1 MLVVGE
7 VIGVGIFL
15 APAQMAR
22 AVGSPFWL
30 LVVWLAM
37 GVMALTGALCYG
49 ALAARY
55 PEAGGGYV
63 YLREGWGRGVAF
75 LYGWKC
81 LFVLDPGLTAAFAVG
96 VASYVAYMVE
106 LAPVAQK
113 LLAMSAIVLVACA
126 NIVGVRLGAGITRW
140 LTFLKLGLLACLII
154 WGFARGLGD
163 WSHFVPFVAQRPASA
178 PLGSALAIGLVSA
191 FFSFGG
197 WWDASKV
204 AGETRDPRRTVPRAL
219 RLGVTIVT
227 LVYILTT
234 AAFLY
239 LVPLERVTSGEAFAA
254 QAGEALFGRIGGTVF
269 AAVVCIAVLS
279 SLTSYMTAA
288 PRVYY
293 AMARDGIFLKAAGAL
308 HPRFGTPVGAILVQ
322 ASLALVLVGL
332 GSFNQIVGYFL
343 FVTVLFVT
351 LTVAAVFRLPS
362 RGDSEEDRG
371 RVSAAIPVV
380 FLTFAVLLLFLFV
393 RNSPRQAL
401 LGTAVV
407 GLGWPV
413 YHLVFRRALPR
424 RAE

>member
-7 VIGVGIFL
+7 VIGIGIFL

-49 ALAARY
+49 SLAARY

-106 LAPVAQK
+106 LSPVAQK
-113 LLAMSAIVLVACA
+113 LLAMSAIVVVAIA
-126 NIVGVRLGAGITRW
+126 NMVGVRLGAGITRW
-140 LTFLKLGLLACLII
+140 LTFLKLGLLACLIL

-163 WSHFVPFVAQRPASA
+163 WSRFAPFVAQRPGSA

-219 RLGVTIVT
+219 LLGVTIVT

-234 AAFLY
+234 TAFLY
-239 LVPLERVTSGEAFAA
+239 LVPLEQVTSGEAFAA
-254 QAGEALFGRIGGTVF
+254 QAGEALFGRIGGSVF
-269 AAVVCIAVLS
+269 AVVVCIAVLS

-288 PRVYY
+288 PRVYF

-351 LTVAAVFRLPS
+351 LTVAAVFRMPS
-362 RGDSEEDRG
+362 RGDSDDDRG
-371 RVSAAIPVV
+371 RVSAAMPVV
-380 FLTFAVLLLFLFV
+380 FVTFAVLLLILFV

-424 RAE
+424 RTE

>member
-30 LVVWLAM
+30 LAVWLAM

-49 ALAARY
+49 SLAARY

-106 LAPVAQK
+106 LSPVAQK
-113 LLAMSAIVLVACA
+113 LLAMSAIFLVASA
-126 NIVGVRLGAGITRW
+126 NMVGVRLGAGITRW

-163 WSHFVPFVAQRPASA
+163 WSHFVPFVAQRPGSA
-178 PLGSALAIGLVSA
+178 ALGSALAIGLVSA

-219 RLGVTIVT
+219 LLGVTIVT

-234 AAFLY
+234 TAFLY

-254 QAGEALFGRIGGTVF
+254 QAGEALFGRIGGSVF
-269 AAVVCIAVLS
+269 AVVVCIAVLS

-351 LTVAAVFRLPS
+351 LTVAAVFRVPS
-362 RGDSEEDRG
+362 RANSEDDRG
-371 RVSAAIPVV
+371 RVSAAMPVV
-380 FLTFAVLLLFLFV
+380 FLTFAVLLLILFV

-413 YHLVFRRALPR
+413 YHLGFRHALPR